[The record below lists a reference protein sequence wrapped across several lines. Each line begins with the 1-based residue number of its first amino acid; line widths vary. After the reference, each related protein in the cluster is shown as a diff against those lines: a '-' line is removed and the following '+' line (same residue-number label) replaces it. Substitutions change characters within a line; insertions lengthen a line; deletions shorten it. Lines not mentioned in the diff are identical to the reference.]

1 LIHPVAGNPDLV
13 TTTSRPAP
21 RAPGGGEPARA
32 RRWSARALLAAAGVF
47 TAAVPLTVLAVL
59 VREKS
64 PTLRALDHDISG
76 SAHGFVLARPWLAE
90 VLNVGSV
97 VLHPRVMWAI
107 TGITAVVLWRRGRRR
122 HAVWAVVTVAVGATL
137 DTPLKELFARAR
149 PVFDVPVATAPG
161 YSFPSGHALNTMIV
175 GAGAVILGWSATRS
189 RPPARAALLAGATAL
204 VLVTGFD
211 RVGLGVHYPSDV
223 VGGWLIGL
231 ATVLVTTAA
240 FSIDLRPVER
250 DQGES
255 PTPESAAPDS
265 AAPDSAA
272 PDSAAPDSAAPDS
285 AAPDSAAPDSAA
297 PDSAAPDSPERT
309 TP

>member
-1 LIHPVAGNPDLV
+1 
-13 TTTSRPAP
+13 
-21 RAPGGGEPARA
+21 
-32 RRWSARALLAAAGVF
+32 
-47 TAAVPLTVLAVL
+47 
-59 VREKS
+59 
-64 PTLRALDHDISG
+64 
-76 SAHGFVLARPWLAE
+76 
-90 VLNVGSV
+90 
-97 VLHPRVMWAI
+97 MWAI
-107 TGITAVVLWRRGRRR
+107 TGITAVVLWRRGQRR
-122 HAVWAVVTVAVGATL
+122 HAVWAVVTVAVGGTL

-272 PDSAAPDSAAPDS
+272 PDSAAPDS
-285 AAPDSAAPDSAA
+285 
-297 PDSAAPDSPERT
+297 PERT